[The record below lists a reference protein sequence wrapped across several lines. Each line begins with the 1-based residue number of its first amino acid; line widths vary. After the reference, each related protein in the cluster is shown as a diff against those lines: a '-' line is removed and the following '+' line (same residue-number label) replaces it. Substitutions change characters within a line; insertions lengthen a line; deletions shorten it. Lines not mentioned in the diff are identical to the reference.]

1 MKVVFNLSLYPTRDD
16 LREATEIYLQ
26 ANYKEF
32 YNKFSRSRWIVF
44 FDGKIYQEVI
54 ITFLY
59 LVLSLSM
66 KLINIKLF
74 FFLMLMKVINK
85 ATIVARCI
93 SRKGQ
98 GHAICT
104 LRINA
109 VTPNK

>member
-1 MKVVFNLSLYPTRDD
+1 MVKVVFNLSLYPTKDD

-32 YNKFSRSRWIVF
+32 YDKFARSRWIVF

-66 KLINIKLF
+66 KLINIKF
-74 FFLMLMKVINK
+74 FFF
-85 ATIVARCI
+85 
-93 SRKGQ
+93 
-98 GHAICT
+98 
-104 LRINA
+104 NA
-109 VTPNK
+109 NESY

>member
-1 MKVVFNLSLYPTRDD
+1 MKIVFNLSLYPTKDD

-32 YNKFSRSRWIVF
+32 YNKFTRSRWIVF

-54 ITFLY
+54 ITFLD
-59 LVLSLSM
+59 LVLLLSM
-66 KLINIKLF
+66 KLILN

-93 SRKGQ
+93 SREGQ
-98 GHAICT
+98 GHTICT
-104 LRINA
+104 LQING

>member
-1 MKVVFNLSLYPTRDD
+1 VKIVFNLSLYPTKDD

-32 YNKFSRSRWIVF
+32 YNKFTRSRWIVF

-66 KLINIKLF
+66 KLILN

-98 GHAICT
+98 RDAICT
-104 LRINA
+104 FWING

>member
-1 MKVVFNLSLYPTRDD
+1 VKIVFNLSLYPTKDD

-32 YNKFSRSRWIVF
+32 YNKFTRSRWIVF

-66 KLINIKLF
+66 KLILN

-85 ATIVARCI
+85 ATIVTQCI
-93 SRKGQ
+93 SREGQ

-104 LRINA
+104 LWING

>member
-1 MKVVFNLSLYPTRDD
+1 MKIVFNLSLYPTKDD

-32 YNKFSRSRWIVF
+32 YNKFTRSRWIVY

-66 KLINIKLF
+66 KLILNF

-93 SRKGQ
+93 SREGQ
-98 GHAICT
+98 GDAICT
-104 LRINA
+104 FRING